1 MPASTSSFRHGVY
14 WEEVPTATVA
24 TVYADASTPV
34 CVGLSPVHTLPQ
46 FQWAPYGSWAG
57 SGESPYAQVVNVP
70 ILTNSYQDAV
80 NGSAVD
86 GSNALGYSTDF
97 ASWTNCALINEA
109 YLLNNVSP
117 NIFLNVYDPSGLNAY
132 NVIAPATYNVSNGQ
146 AVLSTP
152 NIILTSVVV
161 ENAAGTTTYVNN
173 VDYVLNYAD
182 QNFSAIILTTLS
194 GGAIANAT
202 QLKINFSQAKP
213 SSVTATSGGGT
224 ASGGIGAGVVGGT
237 DADGNYTG
245 IQAVEYVYPMFRLV
259 PGILLAPGFSH
270 IDSVSQALLAKA
282 ENISDV
288 FECCAYVD
296 IDCSPAGATNYTAV
310 SAWKD
315 QHNLASN
322 HIYALWPQ
330 VQLSGQQ
337 CWLSVKAAV
346 TSALTDFANGNIPY
360 VSPSNKPVAC
370 DMPVLANGTPITITP
385 LQANY
390 LNSIGVATVQNFIT
404 GGWRLWGNQTTAY
417 PGDSDIKDQ
426 FLCVQRTEQFIG
438 NSLVLTL
445 WQYVDN
451 AGNFRNIE
459 AVIENEQLM
468 LNSLKTAGALIDG
481 RAGFNPADNN
491 LDQLMNGQFY
501 FHLYIS
507 PPPPMQ
513 AIINIWEYDLTQLA
527 ELLSGSGIGNPT
539 GTGAGQ

>member
-46 FQWAPYGSWAG
+46 FQWLPFGGWAG
-57 SGESPYAQVVNVP
+57 SGVSPYADVVNVP

-86 GSNALGYSTDF
+86 GRNALGFSTDF
-97 ASWTNCALINEA
+97 ANWTNCALINEA
-109 YLLNNVSP
+109 YLLNNIGP
-117 NIFLNVYDPSGLNAY
+117 NVFFNVYDPSGLDAY
-132 NVIAPATYNVSNGQ
+132 QVIAPAIYNVVNGQ
-146 AVLSTP
+146 VILNTS

-161 ENAAGTTTYVNN
+161 QDIAAQTTYVNN
-173 VDYVLNYAD
+173 VDYVLNYQD
-182 QNFSAIILTTLS
+182 QNFSAIILTILS
-194 GGAIANAT
+194 GGVIGTAT
-202 QLKINFSQAKP
+202 QLSINFAQATP
-213 SSVTATSGGGT
+213 TV
-224 ASGGIGAGVVGGT
+224 IGANEIIGGT
-237 DADGNYTG
+237 DANGNYTG
-245 IQAVEYVYPMFRLV
+245 IQAVENVYPKFRLV

-288 FECCAYVD
+288 FECVAYVD
-296 IDCSPAGATNYTAV
+296 IDSGPDGATNYTAV
-310 SAWKD
+310 SQWKD

-346 TSALTDFANGNIPY
+346 TSGLTDFANGNIPF
-360 VSPSNKPVAC
+360 VSPSNKPVAM
-370 DMPVLANGTPITITP
+370 DTPVLADGTPITITP
-385 LQANY
+385 LQANH

-426 FLCVQRTEQFIG
+426 FLCIQRTEQFIG

-459 AVIENEQLM
+459 AVVENEQLM
-468 LNSLKTAGALIDG
+468 LNSLKSAGALIDG
-481 RAGFNPADNN
+481 RAGFNPADND
-491 LDQLMNGQFY
+491 LDKLMNGQFY

-513 AIINIWEYDLTQLA
+513 AIINILEYDLTQLA

-539 GTGAGQ
+539 GTGSGNGTGQ